1 MKNYKIVIEYDG
13 TDFNGWQIQPEKPT
27 VQGKI
32 QDTIKQISHEDVSL
46 HGSGRT
52 DSGVHAVGQVAN
64 FSLRSEIDISSFKK
78 SMNALL
84 KPSISISSIEEVS
97 SIFHSRFSA
106 RSRLYSYNITTE
118 YMPIERIKFW
128 YVDYDLDRKLLDECA
143 KIVIG
148 EHDFSSFSKQ
158 NIDVENK
165 ICNIMESFWKYDNHM
180 LRYCI
185 KSNRF
190 IHHMVRFIVG
200 TMIEVARHRFSV
212 NDFIQ
217 LLSNSSSRV
226 VFKAPAKGLVLESV
240 GYE

>member
-84 KPSISISSIEEVS
+84 KPSISTSSDSATCKIISKT
-97 SIFHSRFSA
+97 
-106 RSRLYSYNITTE
+106 L
-118 YMPIERIKFW
+118 
-128 YVDYDLDRKLLDECA
+128 
-143 KIVIG
+143 
-148 EHDFSSFSKQ
+148 
-158 NIDVENK
+158 
-165 ICNIMESFWKYDNHM
+165 
-180 LRYCI
+180 
-185 KSNRF
+185 
-190 IHHMVRFIVG
+190 
-200 TMIEVARHRFSV
+200 
-212 NDFIQ
+212 
-217 LLSNSSSRV
+217 SSSRGRNLNTAHLDWIASII
-226 VFKAPAKGLVLESV
+226 FDE
-240 GYE
+240 